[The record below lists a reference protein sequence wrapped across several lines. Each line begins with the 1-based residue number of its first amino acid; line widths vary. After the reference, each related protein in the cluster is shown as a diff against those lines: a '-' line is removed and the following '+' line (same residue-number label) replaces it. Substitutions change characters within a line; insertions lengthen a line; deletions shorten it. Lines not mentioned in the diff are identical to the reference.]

1 MRKFEK
7 VTKKSGAFQNRRQRQ
22 IFFWSWEQT
31 KPLSTKKN
39 IREFSY
45 AQFNKSSN
53 LRYVPNYYY
62 YERYQRFQGISYSS
76 KPNCCVFVVVVL
88 FALKQWLPILK
99 KEENE
104 LINTSARQS
113 IQQQIHS
120 LAYGNTDDRL
130 DELVAIV
137 SKNIGVSRIIV
148 VELLL

>member
-1 MRKFEK
+1 
-7 VTKKSGAFQNRRQRQ
+7 V
-22 IFFWSWEQT
+22 
-31 KPLSTKKN
+31 
-39 IREFSY
+39 
-45 AQFNKSSN
+45 QFNKSSN

-62 YERYQRFQGISYSS
+62 ERYQRFQGSSYSS
-76 KPNCCVFVVVVL
+76 KSNCCVFVVVVIVL

-99 KEENE
+99 KKENE

-137 SKNIGVSRIIV
+137 SKNIIGVSRIIV